1 MRIEFLAWAATRDEF
16 ITAITTTLIPN
27 TKTALAT
34 KAKDIKTGEE
44 LSPVVLIPC
53 AGLQIDEIGPITKTQ
68 AIYAEGHGPMSGDP
82 QITTPAVIIEGHH
95 VNFCAYGDLAE
106 MLTAGLEQYGDVVK
120 VNGMPSRPLKPL
132 FDRTRL
138 TTLLPQLTD
147 APEADGV
154 PAGKIGPKGLKL
166 FDPATIANRN
176 RIWC

>member
-27 TKTALAT
+27 TETPLAT
-34 KAKDIKTGEE
+34 KAKNRQTGEE

-53 AGLQIDEIGPITKTQ
+53 AGLQIDEIGPITKTP
-68 AIYAEGHGPMSGDP
+68 AVLKAGPGSEV
-82 QITTPAVIIEGHH
+82 ITPAVIIEGWH
-95 VNFCAYGDLAE
+95 VNFCAFGDLAE

-166 FDPATIANRN
+166 FDPAIIANRN

>member
-27 TKTALAT
+27 TKTPLAT

-53 AGLQIDEIGPITKTQ
+53 PGLQIDEIGPITKTP
-68 AIYAEGHGPMSGDP
+68 AVLKAGPGSEV
-82 QITTPAVIIEGHH
+82 ITPAVIIEGHH
-95 VNFCAYGDLAE
+95 VNFCAYGALAD
-106 MLTAGLEQYGDVVK
+106 MLTQGLEQTEVVDGK
-120 VNGMPSRPLKPL
+120 VVQKGL

-147 APEADGV
+147 APAEDGV

-166 FDPATIANRN
+166 FDPALIANR
-176 RIWC
+176 RRVWC

>member
-95 VNFCAYGDLAE
+95 VNFCAYGALAD
-106 MLTAGLEQYGDVVK
+106 MLTQGLEQTEVVDGK
-120 VNGMPSRPLKPL
+120 VVQKGL

-147 APEADGV
+147 APAADGV

-166 FDPATIANRN
+166 FDPALINNRA